1 MKNISRFRQHR
12 CERRAPEI
20 HLGYYARVAG
30 VHALI
35 EKFFEACDTAVQI
48 ISLGAGFDTLFW
60 RLVSDGRPVNN
71 FIEIDFAGVT
81 ARKCMLIKRSKE
93 LMQGLV
99 TGEEEDIKLSR
110 TDLHSAKYHLV
121 AADFTDIN
129 SLESKLTESDVS
141 YTCPTLILAE
151 CALVYVDQKK
161 SNNMLAWIANKFT
174 SCSFVNYEQL
184 NMNDRYKFLC
194 F

>member
-1 MKNISRFRQHR
+1 M
-12 CERRAPEI
+12 
-20 HLGYYARVAG
+20 
-30 VHALI
+30 I

-99 TGEEEDIKLSR
+99 TGEDEEDIKLSR

-129 SLESKLTESDVS
+129 SLESKLMQSDVN

-151 CALVYVDQKK
+151 CALVYVDQNKTSK
-161 SNNMLAWIANKFT
+161 LMTWLASKFS
-174 SCSFVNYEQL
+174 SCAFINYEQL
-184 NMNDRYKFLC
+184 NMNDK
-194 F
+194 